1 MKKLIQKL
9 TETFSPSGYE
19 TAICEVIRKEIKP
32 LAGEI
37 RVDALGNLI
46 AHKVSKSKSGLKI
59 MLAGHMDEI
68 GLMATHIDEN
78 GFIRFTGLGGI
89 RPAAL
94 TGGRVRFM
102 DGTPGVINSDRL
114 TDLTK
119 TPTLEQCFIDAG
131 ASSRKDCPVKVGDV
145 CAFERPFLDL
155 GNRMI
160 AKSMDDRIGCAVMI
174 ETLRNLKTSP
184 HELFFVFTTQEEVG
198 LRGATTSAFGVDPDL
213 GLSVDVTGTGDT
225 PKGSKME
232 VALGKGPA
240 VKVKD
245 GGMLADPRIVNW
257 MIRTAEKAKIPY
269 QREVLE
275 GGTTDARAI
284 RVCWHPVTK
293 HLLVAGWW
301 DASSLRVRDVDPDTG
316 AWKELE
322 PPVTIAEAE
331 YRPDFDITRDGRWLM
346 FSRDTLRGDI
356 WILDRSQARR

>member
-32 LAGEI
+32 LADEV

-46 AHKVSKSKSGLKI
+46 ARKGSKSKSGLKI

-89 RPAAL
+89 RLTAL

-102 DGTPGVINSDRL
+102 DGTPGVINSDRT
-114 TDLTK
+114 TDPAK
-119 TPTLEQCFIDAG
+119 APTLDQFFIDVG
-131 ASSRKDCPVKVGDV
+131 ATGKKDCPVKVGDV
-145 CAFERPFLDL
+145 CGFERPFLDM
-155 GNRMI
+155 GKRMV

-174 ETLRNLKTSP
+174 EALRTLKTSP
-184 HELFFVFTTQEEVG
+184 HELYFVFTTQEEVG

-284 RVCWHPVTK
+284 QVARAGVPAGCLSVPTRYVHSPSEMVDTGDVQNSVK
-293 HLLVAGWW
+293 LLVALLS
-301 DASSLRVRDVDPDTG
+301 APVD
-316 AWKELE
+316 L
-322 PPVTIAEAE
+322 
-331 YRPDFDITRDGRWLM
+331 
-346 FSRDTLRGDI
+346 
-356 WILDRSQARR
+356 